1 MVILLVRTEEL
12 VAWEEALVSAGAD
25 LVEAEL

>member
-12 VAWEEALVSAGAD
+12 AAWEEALVSECTD